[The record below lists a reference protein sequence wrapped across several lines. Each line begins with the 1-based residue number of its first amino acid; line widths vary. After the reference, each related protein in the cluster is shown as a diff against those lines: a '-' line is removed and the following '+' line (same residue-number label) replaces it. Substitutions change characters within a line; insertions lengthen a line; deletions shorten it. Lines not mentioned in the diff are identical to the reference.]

1 MATQAQVV
9 TPATRFAKWSLAV
22 LIAINVLNFYDR
34 HVAGALVEP
43 VRKEFGLSDTQ
54 IGWINT
60 AFTMLYGVV
69 GLPLGLLAD
78 KVNRKKLLAVGVTVW
93 AALTASAAWARSYGF
108 LVFSRLG
115 LGVGEAACAP
125 ISTSWI
131 GDLYP
136 PQRRAKP
143 LALFMLGVPVGGALS
158 FFLSG
163 PIAQHY
169 GWRTAMVTAAA
180 PALLLIPILLLL
192 NEPERGAAERHTSPA
207 MGSIWQILSIPT

>member
-9 TPATRFAKWSLAV
+9 TPAARFAKWSLAV

-69 GLPLGLLAD
+69 GLPLGWLAD
-78 KVNRKKLLAVGVTVW
+78 KVNRKKLLAAGVAVW
-93 AALTASAAWARSYGF
+93 AALTASAAWAQSYTF

-125 ISTSWI
+125 TATSWI

-136 PQRRAKP
+136 AHRLSVVWLATRPGRARARR
-143 LALFMLGVPVGGALS
+143 
-158 FFLSG
+158 
-163 PIAQHY
+163 
-169 GWRTAMVTAAA
+169 
-180 PALLLIPILLLL
+180 
-192 NEPERGAAERHTSPA
+192 
-207 MGSIWQILSIPT
+207 

>member
-143 LALFMLGVPVGGALS
+143 LLGIAEILHEHDDPRRHHAAS
-158 FFLSG
+158 FRNRGRICSAYSLRNRDWSS
-163 PIAQHY
+163 P
-169 GWRTAMVTAAA
+169 GWWNTRCVK
-180 PALLLIPILLLL
+180 PSS
-192 NEPERGAAERHTSPA
+192 R
-207 MGSIWQILSIPT
+207 